1 MSQII
6 YLIINAH
13 YETSLIPA
21 GVSGNLLMM
30 TVVSIDQRTD
40 MWTKRSINMHPEG
53 EKAFGRMEMENIF
66 LKKSANRVFLE
77 NISENSS
84 NNAMFSEMQI
94 RVANKKSWL
103 QLEPCDL
110 PTNRLTI
117 YSINV
122 E

>member
-1 MSQII
+1 
-6 YLIINAH
+6 
-13 YETSLIPA
+13 
-21 GVSGNLLMM
+21 
-30 TVVSIDQRTD
+30 
-40 MWTKRSINMHPEG
+40 MHPEG
-53 EKAFGRMEMENIF
+53 EKAFGRCGNENEL
-66 LKKSANRVFLE
+66 LKKSANRVFSE

-103 QLEPCDL
+103 QLEPRDL
-110 PTNRLTI
+110 PTNRLTF

>member
-103 QLEPCDL
+103 QLEPCD
-110 PTNRLTI
+110 
-117 YSINV
+117 
-122 E
+122 